1 MAILAGAL
9 TAGAVAGVV
18 LASRGSAKVKSLR
31 TPLTGYRT
39 LPTDSESPVYTASE
53 SYVSA
58 KF

>member
-18 LASRGSAKVKSLR
+18 LASRGSARVKSLR
-31 TPLTGYRT
+31 TGYMT